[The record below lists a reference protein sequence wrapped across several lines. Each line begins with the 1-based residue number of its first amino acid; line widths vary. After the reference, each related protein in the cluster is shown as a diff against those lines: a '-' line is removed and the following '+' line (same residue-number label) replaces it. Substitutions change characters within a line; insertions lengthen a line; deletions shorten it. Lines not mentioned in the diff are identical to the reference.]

1 MAGLSVLVRPE
12 LALIG
17 GLALIMMLIAARGW
31 RRRTLIVVAGG
42 LVPVAY
48 QIFRMG
54 YYGLL
59 FPGTALAKD
68 ASGNKWAQGWV
79 YLANFDE
86 PYLLWLP
93 ALLLAVLALVLLATR
108 SRPWWIRRAAPS
120 GYSRLARMVQ
130 SPAAVV
136 MFIARQRPA
145 AGRST
150 GSGRAA
156 TSCTAGSC

>member
-1 MAGLSVLVRPE
+1 MLVRPE

-42 LVPVAY
+42 LLPVAY

-68 ASGNKWAQGWV
+68 ASGDKWAQGWV
-79 YLANFDE
+79 YLTNFDE
-86 PYLLWLP
+86 PYLLWVP
-93 ALLLAVLALVLLATR
+93 ALLLAVLALLLLIVR
-108 SRPWWIRRAAPS
+108 SRPWWIRRGTAEA
-120 GYSRLARMVQ
+120 
-130 SPAAVV
+130 
-136 MFIARQRPA
+136 
-145 AGRST
+145 
-150 GSGRAA
+150 
-156 TSCTAGSC
+156 TAGSPAWCRALPRW